1 MKMEVKMAKK
11 NCIGLLVAFMMVAV
25 LSASLLAED
34 AYKSTWNT
42 AQMAVDGAEFD
53 WQDAAPFFDK
63 KVAADYAF
71 KNDANFLYVL
81 FKFKD
86 PKSFMS
92 TVDWTGMTV
101 YLDPNGKKK
110 KDYFINFRKKQI
122 TAEEFIA
129 KMEANKGPLPQDDKN
144 KIMANEFYVDHD
156 VQVTNKKA
164 KSQKIEKVE
173 GMAPAIFRA
182 SKNQDGTYLWEFA
195 IPLARPAE
203 MAPGIGAAPGQQIM
217 VGFHWGGPTEEWK
230 AAQAARMGEQSAQAR
245 ATDAGGI
252 TSERDG
258 SSRLDSNIGLARMR
272 RQMPKK
278 YDIWVDV
285 LLANQQ

>member
-1 MKMEVKMAKK
+1 MEVKMTKK
-11 NCIGLLVAFMMVAV
+11 NSIGILVTFMLVAV
-25 LSASLLAED
+25 LSSPLLAKD

-42 AQMAVDGAEFD
+42 AQMSVDGTEFD
-53 WQDAAPFFDK
+53 WQDATPFFEK

-86 PKSFMS
+86 PKKFMS
-92 TVDWTGMTV
+92 SISWTGMTV

-122 TAEEFIA
+122 TAEEFIT
-129 KMEANKGPLPQDDKN
+129 KMEAEQGPLSQEDKD
-144 KIMANEFYVDHD
+144 KIMVNEFYVDHD
-156 VQVTNKKA
+156 IQVTNKKA
-164 KSQKIEKVE
+164 KTQTLEKVE
-173 GMAPAIFRA
+173 GMVPAIFRA
-182 SKNQDGTYLWEFA
+182 NPAEDGIYIWEFA

-203 MAPGIGAAPGQQIM
+203 MAPGIGAAPGQQIK
-217 VGFHWGGPTEEWK
+217 VGFHWGGATDEWK
-230 AAQAARMGEQSAQAR
+230 EAQAARMGDQSAQAR
-245 ATDAGGI
+245 ATTAGGL
-252 TSERDG
+252 TSERDARSG
-258 SSRLDSNIGLARMR
+258 LDKNIGLARMR
-272 RQMPKK
+272 KQMPKK